1 MDFRLFSYH
10 QWDNMRI
17 ALNIDVAFLLSQ
29 LVFFIG
35 LPTSDNLVSKGVHL
49 YKDCTNHLSLT
60 THSLYILSRLTIS
73 LNIKD
78 NAFEDTK
85 N

>member
-49 YKDCTNHLSLT
+49 YKDCTNPLL
-60 THSLYILSRLTIS
+60 ILSRLTTS

-85 N
+85 K

>member
-35 LPTSDNLVSKGVHL
+35 LPTSDNLVSKCVHL
-49 YKDCTNHLSLT
+49 YKDFTVHLSLT
-60 THSLYILSRLTIS
+60 THS
-73 LNIKD
+73 
-78 NAFEDTK
+78 
-85 N
+85 